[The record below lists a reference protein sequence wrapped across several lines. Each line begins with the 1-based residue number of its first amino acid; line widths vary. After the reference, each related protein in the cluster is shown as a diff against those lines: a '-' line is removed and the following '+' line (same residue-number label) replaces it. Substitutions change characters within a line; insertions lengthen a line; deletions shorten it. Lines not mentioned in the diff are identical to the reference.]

1 MIFDKI
7 CFKIF
12 IMINHPT
19 YFPIERGLYEVA
31 PGLRPLGFDFGN
43 DHFDKKIF
51 QITNEFVSFRQN
63 MIDCRTERLSK
74 YFVISNLSEKR
85 LLTFTKFIVNRLL
98 LEYPDLFLFDGC
110 ILSCFHTG
118 DTIEF
123 DEDFHFLKF
132 SSKTDFVI
140 PVTHSIDALSLQVQE
155 DLAFV
160 CREIN
165 DNGNVDHLALLHLCT
180 SSHWAAEDKIGKNFF
195 DIHQPIPGIEKLN
208 RVADK
213 MVETI
218 IQKGPFVRFIWSFV
232 TDQRLNHHPIAPDG
246 FDQVIWSG
254 RTFNEAQ
261 EIPFY
266 FRVERQ
272 TTFGFPED
280 QSCLFTIGVSFLSGF
295 EVRNNQARRDQLI
308 SALLS
313 MDSESRI
320 YKGVDRCFDQL
331 LDWLRA

>member
-1 MIFDKI
+1 MIFDKT
-7 CFKIF
+7 CFKIL
-12 IMINHPT
+12 IMINHPN

-43 DHFDKKIF
+43 GHFDKKIF
-51 QITNEFVSFRQN
+51 QITDEFPVFRQN
-63 MIDCRTERLSK
+63 MIDCRNERLSK
-74 YFVISNLSEKR
+74 YFVTSNLSEKR
-85 LLTFTKFIVNRLL
+85 LLTFTKFIVNQLL
-98 LEYPDLFLFDGC
+98 LEYPELFTFDGRC
-110 ILSCFHTG
+110 FSCSHTG
-118 DTIEF
+118 DKIEF
-123 DEDFHFLKF
+123 DDQFHFLKF

-140 PVTHSIDALSLQVQE
+140 PVTHPIDALSLQVQE

-165 DNGNVDHLALLHLCT
+165 DNANVDHLALLHLCS

-195 DIHQPIPGIEKLN
+195 DIHKPIPGIEKLN

-218 IQKGPFVRFIWSFV
+218 VQKGPFVRFIWSFV
-232 TDQRLNHHPIAPDG
+232 TDQRLNHHPIAPDDC
-246 FDQVIWSG
+246 DQVLWSG
-254 RTFNEAQ
+254 RTFNDAQ

-295 EVRNNQARRDQLI
+295 EVRNNLFRRDQLI

-313 MDSESRI
+313 MNSESRI

-331 LDWLRA
+331 LGWLRA